1 MVAALGGGEGGGGRR
16 EPSEVI
22 LRHSFF
28 VSFGDRK
35 KGWDY
40 LFMYLFVSL
49 WLMRG
54 CILLLDQTTM
64 GKREETNNVLDGID
78 LYQS

>member
-28 VSFGDRK
+28 VSFGDR